1 MTNEHSGI
9 SRRGLMRAAAVGV
22 PAASLLAFGST
33 LVTATSASAVSVDGY
48 WGEETSAAVGNGWM
62 MHRPLV
68 PQPCWRCISGE
79 DPELA
84 RKIFSSKSRAG
95 VRM

>member
-33 LVTATSASAVSVDGY
+33 LVTATSASAVSVDG
-48 WGEETSAAVGNGWM
+48 
-62 MHRPLV
+62 
-68 PQPCWRCISGE
+68 
-79 DPELA
+79 
-84 RKIFSSKSRAG
+84 
-95 VRM
+95 